1 MTLETWLL
9 FSGAALVVILI
20 PGPLSLLMISNS
32 LNFGLRRSY
41 PAFLGGVFASICL
54 LSASALGLGALL
66 LASEQLFSAL
76 KIVGA
81 LYLFY
86 LAWQS
91 WQQSRLPSAGA
102 EVPPSPAVPRFGA
115 LFGRAFVLG
124 ASNPKD
130 ILFFAAFLPQFL
142 SAEQAFL
149 PQLLIMIATWTVLDL
164 LCKLAYGLGAHGA
177 ARYLRSG
184 SGQSWFN
191 RTSAALF
198 GGAGAM
204 ALINAKGS
212 I

>member
-1 MTLETWLL
+1 MSLETWLL
-9 FSGAALVVILI
+9 FSSAALVVILI

-32 LNFGLRRSY
+32 LNYGLRRSY

-91 WQQSRLPSAGA
+91 WKQSRQPAQA
-102 EVPPSPAVPRFGA
+102 TTVPEAAPKPRFSA

-142 SAEQAFL
+142 NPDAPFL
-149 PQLLIMIATWTVLDL
+149 NQLLVMIATWTVLDL

-177 ARYLRSG
+177 AGYLRSG
-184 SGQSWFN
+184 KGQSWFN
-191 RTSAALF
+191 RVSAGLF
-198 GGAGAM
+198 RVAGTAS
-204 ALINAKGS
+204 LLS
-212 I
+212 R

>member
-1 MTLETWLL
+1 MSLETWLL
-9 FSGAALVVILI
+9 FSSAALVVILI

-32 LNFGLRRSY
+32 LNYGLRRSY

-66 LASEQLFSAL
+66 LASEKLFSAL

-91 WQQSRLPSAGA
+91 WKQSRQPATVTN
-102 EVPPSPAVPRFGA
+102 VPDAAPIPRFGA

-130 ILFFAAFLPQFL
+130 ILFFAAFLPQRYFVINKAL
-142 SAEQAFL
+142 YHTA
-149 PQLLIMIATWTVLDL
+149 PHCLLIQSTYRKEFSHDL
-164 LCKLAYGLGAHGA
+164 FK
-177 ARYLRSG
+177 RS
-184 SGQSWFN
+184 
-191 RTSAALF
+191 
-198 GGAGAM
+198 
-204 ALINAKGS
+204 
-212 I
+212 

>member
-1 MTLETWLL
+1 M
-9 FSGAALVVILI
+9 
-20 PGPLSLLMISNS
+20 
-32 LNFGLRRSY
+32 
-41 PAFLGGVFASICL
+41 ASICL

-66 LASEQLFSAL
+66 LASEQLFSVL

-91 WQQSRLPSAGA
+91 WKQSREPATA
-102 EVPPSPAVPRFGA
+102 ANVPVAAPKPRFGA

-142 SAEQAFL
+142 SPGQPFL
-149 PQLLIMIATWTVLDL
+149 PQLLVMIATWTVLDL

-177 ARYLRSG
+177 AGYLRSG
-184 SGQSWFN
+184 KGQSWFN
-191 RTSAALF
+191 RVSAGLF
-198 GGAGAM
+198 SVAGTAS
-204 ALINAKGS
+204 LLS
-212 I
+212 R